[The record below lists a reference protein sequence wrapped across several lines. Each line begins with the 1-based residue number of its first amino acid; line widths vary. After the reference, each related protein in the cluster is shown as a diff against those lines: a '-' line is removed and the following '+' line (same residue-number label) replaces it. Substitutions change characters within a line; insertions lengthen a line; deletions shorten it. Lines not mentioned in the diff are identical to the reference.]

1 MDILRTFKQKNKP
14 GRNRKKA
21 LEQVM
26 LGCSLV
32 NSRQDDNAISIFKK
46 ALDIDPS
53 CAEAHYALGVIYS
66 KKGMNDYALAS
77 YTKAAEINPD
87 YKTKAKDEGLVEEG
101 VEENE
106 GFDIVKEL
114 KKDK

>member
-1 MDILRTFKQKNKP
+1 MDILRLFKKGNKHAS
-14 GRNRKKA
+14 NRKKA
-21 LEQVM
+21 LEHVM
-26 LGCSLV
+26 MGCSLI
-32 NSRQDDNAISIFKK
+32 NSKQDDNAISIFNK
-46 ALDIDPS
+46 ALDLDPT

-66 KKGMNDYALAS
+66 KKGMNDEALSA

-87 YKTKAKDEGLVEEG
+87 YKTRAKKDGLVEEG
-101 VEENE
+101 VEGDD